1 MDNPDTPANPTD
13 TVAPARHPRWRAW
26 VTVTLVGYA
35 AVVVAL
41 TTLKAFYTI
50 GLLWK
55 PENQRVRDLR
65 PVPFGIISDSSTTFG
80 WVFDILG
87 NLAFFVPLGMLLM
100 ILSGRWRWTVGVA
113 AVFSL
118 GIEVTQYVFSL
129 GRTDVTDLICNTVG
143 AAVGAW
149 IACWFSGNP
158 TRSRQWQTLLTMVV
172 GLAVLVFVVLV
183 ILGPALGDPDKV
195 VGN

>member
-1 MDNPDTPANPTD
+1 MDTPALPVPAP
-13 TVAPARHPRWRAW
+13 VAPSRRTPWQTW
-26 VTVTLVGYA
+26 VAVTLLGYA

-41 TTLKAFYTI
+41 TTLKAYYTI

-55 PENQRVRDLR
+55 PENQRVRELR
-65 PVPFGIISDSSTTFG
+65 LVPFGIISDSSTTFG

-87 NLAFFVPLGMLLM
+87 NLAFFVPLGMLTM
-100 ILSGRWRWTVGVA
+100 ILAGRWRWTVGVA
-113 AVFSL
+113 AIFSL
-118 GIEVTQYVFSL
+118 GIEVTQYMFSL
-129 GRTDVTDLICNTVG
+129 GRTDVTDLVCNTLG
-143 AAVGAW
+143 AALGAW

-158 TRSRQWQTLLTMVV
+158 TWSRRWQTLLTVVV

-195 VGN
+195 VGG